1 MRDTNFGTNCVC
13 RVPKKKLE
21 EVRLAILG
29 DGTVCCVCV
38 WGGGDTACM
47 HVGMYVQRR
56 QKRAEPHAHIDT
68 MALFSS
74 GSGGKPAK
82 VHNAASYTVFI
93 LQCS

>member
-21 EVRLAILG
+21 EVRLVMLG
-29 DGTVCCVCV
+29 DGTVCCV
-38 WGGGDTACM
+38 WEGDTACM

-56 QKRAEPHAHIDT
+56 QWRAEPHAHIDT

-74 GSGGKPAK
+74 GSGGKLAK
-82 VHNAASYTVFI
+82 VHNAASYTVSI